1 MSTDDDTL
9 ATLKIHAETAT
20 LVAEHEPETL
30 AQHLKSLYNRVW
42 GGVEADWLWIAH
54 HLKRE
59 ANDSATAKPDENA
72 ATAGKTAGAAGKP
85 ANLKADDA
93 PAASQK

>member
-9 ATLKIHAETAT
+9 ATLKIHADTAA
-20 LVAEHEPETL
+20 LVAAHEPETL
-30 AQHLKSLYNRVW
+30 AGHLKSLYNRVW

-72 ATAGKTAGAAGKP
+72 ATTGKTAGAAGKP
-85 ANLKADDA
+85 AGAKADDA